1 MYIRVPFQA
10 SNDDELNLY
19 ENEELEVIA
28 DGEGDGWV
36 KVSHQES
43 IEIIKDWI
51 KVVLFVIDI
60 LNLVYLHLLHI
71 FKECI
76 YVQS

>member
-1 MYIRVPFQA
+1 MGQGKSSRVY

-43 IEIIKDWI
+43 IAMMM
-51 KVVLFVIDI
+51 
-60 LNLVYLHLLHI
+60 N
-71 FKECI
+71 
-76 YVQS
+76 